1 MRALSVNTR
10 SFFNG
15 KLNGKFNAK
24 QFPWITGSIALVL
37 SLMYV
42 PLLVHW
48 VHGWLFKS
56 ISIEHEYFSHGII
69 GIPFGAYLA
78 WQSRSKL
85 MPLTASGRDQF
96 LGTAICTIAGI
107 LYLSN
112 LAEPVNLSLPLM
124 LTGGILAFKGRAG
137 LRILGF
143 PMLLLWLATPNELP
157 YLVAPFTAPLQ
168 IFIANVAGIIL
179 KLLGFPVTVDQF
191 YLYLNGKQVEV
202 APYCAGL
209 KMMFTSVYVALL
221 LLNWTGLDQRR
232 NFVLFFISCAAG
244 LSVVG
249 NIIRNTTLIYFHG
262 TGQDALFAWL
272 HDSWGGDLYSAG
284 LLGILVWWIGKFESR
299 SIPLSPKEDV

>member
-10 SFFNG
+10 SLF
-15 KLNGKFNAK
+15 NGKFNANR
-24 QFPWITGSIALVL
+24 FPWITGAIGLVL
-37 SLMYV
+37 SLMYG

-69 GIPFGAYLA
+69 GIPFAAYLA

-85 MPLTASGRDQF
+85 IPLTASVRDQF
-96 LGTAICTIAGI
+96 LGTAVCAIAGI

-112 LAEPVNLSLPLM
+112 LTEPVNLSLPLM
-124 LTGGILAFKGRAG
+124 LTGIILVSKGRAG
-137 LRILGF
+137 LSILGF
-143 PMLLLWLATPNELP
+143 SMLLLWLATPNELP
-157 YLVAPFTAPLQ
+157 YLLAPFTAPLQ

-232 NFVLFFISCAAG
+232 KFVLFFVSCAAG

-249 NIIRNTTLIYFHG
+249 NIIRNTLLIYFHG
-262 TGQDALFAWL
+262 TGQDALFDWL

-299 SIPLSPKEDV
+299 SIPLSPKEDQS